1 MAGRGSH
8 PSTSSQQAASAA
20 SAAPPPKKEK
30 GLQNDLVKM
39 VYGYGDEKQ
48 PMQES
53 IDLLDSLVKE
63 YLEEMCRQVSFC
75 VWKRK
80 GTSADQG
87 GSVCEMTPA
96 RGLLICLPAGKFCA
110 CPAGKA
116 AVAARRLAWTPVEFF
131 EWSVRA
137 EQQ

>member
-8 PSTSSQQAASAA
+8 PSTSSQQAASA

-30 GLQNDLVKM
+30 GLQNDLVRM

-75 VWKRK
+75 VCGK
-80 GTSADQG
+80 GRG
-87 GSVCEMTPA
+87 RPRIKGVCLRDDPP
-96 RGLLICLPAGKFCA
+96 RGLA
-110 CPAGKA
+110 C
-116 AVAARRLAWTPVEFF
+116 
-131 EWSVRA
+131 
-137 EQQ
+137 

>member
-8 PSTSSQQAASAA
+8 PSTSSQQAASA

-75 VWKRK
+75 VCVERE
-80 GTSADQG
+80 GEVRGSRE
-87 GSVCEMTPA
+87 SVC
-96 RGLLICLPAGKFCA
+96 
-110 CPAGKA
+110 
-116 AVAARRLAWTPVEFF
+116 
-131 EWSVRA
+131 VR
-137 EQQ
+137 

>member
-8 PSTSSQQAASAA
+8 PSTSSLQAASAV
-20 SAAPPPKKEK
+20 KKEK

-53 IDLLDSLVKE
+53 INLLDSLVKE

-75 VWKRK
+75 VCVEK
-80 GTSADQG
+80 GG
-87 GSVCEMTPA
+87 EC
-96 RGLLICLPAGKFCA
+96 
-110 CPAGKA
+110 
-116 AVAARRLAWTPVEFF
+116 
-131 EWSVRA
+131 VR
-137 EQQ
+137 

>member
-8 PSTSSQQAASAA
+8 PSTSSHQAASAA
-20 SAAPPPKKEK
+20 PAPPPKKEK

-63 YLEEMCRQVSFC
+63 YLEEMCRQVSSC
-75 VWKRK
+75 VC
-80 GTSADQG
+80 
-87 GSVCEMTPA
+87 VY
-96 RGLLICLPAGKFCA
+96 
-110 CPAGKA
+110 
-116 AVAARRLAWTPVEFF
+116 
-131 EWSVRA
+131 
-137 EQQ
+137 

>member
-20 SAAPPPKKEK
+20 PPTKKEK

-63 YLEEMCRQVSFC
+63 YLEEMCRQVSYC
-75 VWKRK
+75 
-80 GTSADQG
+80 
-87 GSVCEMTPA
+87 VCEEG
-96 RGLLICLPAGKFCA
+96 RGRRRRGKSITMCV
-110 CPAGKA
+110 P
-116 AVAARRLAWTPVEFF
+116 RPRAWSTDDWHAYP
-131 EWSVRA
+131 
-137 EQQ
+137 